1 MRSSERNRRPSAGL
15 LSPST
20 YNDDAA
26 SLRSISDQD
35 SDSEDDQVIRGTRT
49 TFEIAEHDRTV
60 LEEEEEREK
69 LLAGGGAGDGLRRIF
84 SLSNGSRV
92 MVGKRE
98 RRKQR
103 RKERKERKERRRN
116 RKNRLLNGGGEDGEL
131 TFEMEEGGLRSD
143 TSADSSD

>member
-60 LEEEEEREK
+60 SGITEHLYGVTENM
-69 LLAGGGAGDGLRRIF
+69 LMYD
-84 SLSNGSRV
+84 SLSS
-92 MVGKRE
+92 KICP
-98 RRKQR
+98 
-103 RKERKERKERRRN
+103 
-116 RKNRLLNGGGEDGEL
+116 
-131 TFEMEEGGLRSD
+131 FALR
-143 TSADSSD
+143 ASSHCEVLP